1 MSSFN
6 ESMERVEQ
14 AAHHTGRSEMVND
27 CSRLIV
33 KSIQL
38 VEQMID
44 ERRQAIKE
52 DIYKTLKV
60 VNIEDDPRMNKLYGY
75 REALN
80 DIHHEILLA

>member
-33 KSIQL
+33 KSLQI

-44 ERRQAIKE
+44 ERREEIKDEIWE
-52 DIYKTLKV
+52 DMQSDFEYTKELYKLHKK
-60 VNIEDDPRMNKLYGY
+60 IK
-75 REALN
+75 RESK
-80 DIHHEILLA
+80 

>member
-1 MSSFN
+1 
-6 ESMERVEQ
+6 MERVEQ

-33 KSIQL
+33 KSLQI

-44 ERRQAIKE
+44 ERREEIKDE
-52 DIYKTLKV
+52 IYKTLNV
-60 VNIEDDPRMNKLYGY
+60 IHVEDDPRINKLYGY

-80 DIHHEILLA
+80 DIHHEILQA